1 MKKIININLSGR
13 VIPIEDSAYESLQRY
28 IDSLRR
34 YFAHEEGRDEI
45 INDIESRVAELMNE
59 KVKKGTTAVTEA
71 DIEEIINSM
80 GRVEDFEA
88 VDASEGTGAE
98 NWSGAAAAEST
109 AGTTGAKRFRG
120 RLYRD
125 RSDKLLGGVCS
136 GIANYMNVDPAIIR
150 LLFAIIT
157 FGGFGFGV
165 FLYILAWIILPARDL
180 DGYVGKRLFRN
191 PEDKVLGGVAGGLA
205 AYFNKETW
213 VVRLIFAAP
222 LLLNI
227 LLSVLN
233 GVFNAFDHHYGPDIF
248 FGSFTGT
255 FILAYIILWVVLPEA
270 RSPFEKMEMRGEK
283 VDVNSIRQNVQVGMN
298 DFGKR
303 AQEWGEEVRESA
315 ERLGERASQFA
326 NTRGKTF
333 AAEVSQTAR
342 PIGNSLGNIIGILFK
357 AFFLFIAGTIAF
369 ALFVVVLVFT
379 LGGAAQPFKDFLLNG
394 FWQTASLWGTLIFF
408 LAVPLIAIITW
419 IVRRMMKVRSQN
431 RYLGWVFGGLW
442 TLGWISLFLFIATM
456 VKDWRYSNSI
466 EQPVATVQA
475 PINKMTVRID
485 EPKIRYSGTF
495 DWINEDSR
503 DGSGW
508 DVTEDSLR
516 LSNVKIRVS
525 KSPDALYHVSLL
537 KYSQGRNRNDARDR
551 AERLN
556 YTATSMDS
564 ALIIGSGFG
573 ISKDQKFRG
582 QRVIVEIKVPVGK
595 MIRFDETVSKLNFTN
610 IRIAE
615 RRRNWRSEDWDI
627 EWDDDTFHNWEPG
640 IDYVMTEDGR
650 LLNAAMPVTTP
661 SNSDTYEYRQGGGA
675 NRDSLRTFNDS
686 LRRLKEER
694 ERQIQEIDR
703 RLKETEG
710 GAHISHPH
718 KTNTK
723 NLALISSPIFSL
735 II

>member
-1 MKKIININLSGR
+1 
-13 VIPIEDSAYESLQRY
+13 
-28 IDSLRR
+28 
-34 YFAHEEGRDEI
+34 
-45 INDIESRVAELMNE
+45 
-59 KVKKGTTAVTEA
+59 
-71 DIEEIINSM
+71 
-80 GRVEDFEA
+80 
-88 VDASEGTGAE
+88 
-98 NWSGAAAAEST
+98 
-109 AGTTGAKRFRG
+109 
-120 RLYRD
+120 
-125 RSDKLLGGVCS
+125 
-136 GIANYMNVDPAIIR
+136 
-150 LLFAIIT
+150 
-157 FGGFGFGV
+157 
-165 FLYILAWIILPARDL
+165 
-180 DGYVGKRLFRN
+180 
-191 PEDKVLGGVAGGLA
+191 
-205 AYFNKETW
+205 
-213 VVRLIFAAP
+213 
-222 LLLNI
+222 
-227 LLSVLN
+227 
-233 GVFNAFDHHYGPDIF
+233 
-248 FGSFTGT
+248 
-255 FILAYIILWVVLPEA
+255 
-270 RSPFEKMEMRGEK
+270 
-283 VDVNSIRQNVQVGMN
+283 
-298 DFGKR
+298 
-303 AQEWGEEVRESA
+303 
-315 ERLGERASQFA
+315 
-326 NTRGKTF
+326 
-333 AAEVSQTAR
+333 
-342 PIGNSLGNIIGILFK
+342 
-357 AFFLFIAGTIAF
+357 
-369 ALFVVVLVFT
+369 
-379 LGGAAQPFKDFLLNG
+379 
-394 FWQTASLWGTLIFF
+394 
-408 LAVPLIAIITW
+408 
-419 IVRRMMKVRSQN
+419 MMKVRSQN

-686 LRRLKEER
+686 LRRLKLER